1 MTMEDTKTP
10 DLFAPDGGDEAAP
23 IEEHASH
30 AYLGYAV
37 STVKSRALPEV
48 ADGLKPVQRRIL
60 YAMGEANAAGFAKC
74 ARYVGEVLGKYHPHG
89 DSSTYEA
96 LVHLAQPFSMRY
108 PLIDGQGN
116 FGSRDGDAPAAYRY
130 TEARLSRFSE
140 LVLSEIREGTVDFIR
155 NYDGK
160 FEEPVLLPARLPF
173 GLLNGSFGIP
183 VGFSTRIPSHNL
195 KEVAAAAA
203 HVIRHPRAKL
213 EDVLERTP
221 GPDFPGGG
229 QLISPPEEIRQ
240 AYETG
245 RGSLVLRCKWE
256 TEQLARGQWRIVV
269 TELPHGVSVRQVVEE
284 IEGLANPRPGLGK
297 KELTQEQKRLKQ
309 FILDQVE
316 AVRDESDRKSKLR
329 LVIEPRSSRQN
340 PDEMMA
346 ALLVHTALETRYA
359 VNLTWLG
366 LDGLPETKGIV
377 EVLREWGEFRV
388 ATVRRRTQFRL
399 DRCKERLHIV
409 EGRLKAY
416 AKIDEIIKLI
426 RASEDQAEAKQ
437 KLKERFKFT
446 ERQAEDIVNLRL
458 GQLTRLDGAKLN
470 EECKALE
477 VERKGLKLLLGDDKE
492 LKKLVISELHEDA
505 KKYGDDRRTLIKTAE
520 RAQLEVSVLEEPVTV
535 ILSQKGWIRA
545 RSGHGADL
553 STLTFKDGDALL
565 QTLECKTTDPV
576 IVLAAS
582 GKTFTVDAAALPSG
596 RGDGAPVNTLVNSSS
611 DDIVWMASGAPGQPL
626 LMSSSAGLGFVC
638 KLGDLVTKTRQ
649 GKDFM
654 KVDEGAQA
662 RPPVKFP
669 EGKFVAALFSDSRLL
684 VFPLDEVPGRPNGGG
699 GGQLLS
705 LPEGI
710 SLVSLAVTDGKS
722 LVVSGIKR
730 KNRAVATPDQ
740 KQLAEHIGRRAQRGR
755 LADVG
760 FRPDRVGEE
769 MRLLIPALFFLSSC
783 ATAPAGGLGR
793 IE

>member
-1 MTMEDTKTP
+1 MEDTKTP
-10 DLFAPDGGDEAAP
+10 DLFSPDGGDEAAP

-60 YAMGEANAAGFAKC
+60 YAMGEAGGGGFAKC
-74 ARYVGEVLGKYHPHG
+74 ARYVGEVLGKYDPHG

-116 FGSRDGDAPAAYRY
+116 FGSRDGDAAAAYRY
-130 TEARLSRFSE
+130 TEARLSRFAE
-140 LVLSEIREGTVDFIR
+140 LILAEIGEGTVDFVK

-160 FEEPVLLPARLPF
+160 FEEPALLPARLPF

-195 KEVAAAAA
+195 KEVAEAAA
-203 HVIRHPRAKL
+203 HVIKHARAKL
-213 EDVLERTP
+213 DDVLEILP

-229 QLISPPEEIRQ
+229 QLISPPEEIKQ
-240 AYETG
+240 AYEAG
-245 RGSLVLRCKWE
+245 RGSLLLRCKWE
-256 TEQLARGQWRIVV
+256 RENLARGQWRIVV
-269 TELPHGVSVRQVVEE
+269 TELPHGVSVRQVMEE
-284 IEGLANPRPGLGK
+284 IEALANPKPGFGK
-297 KELTQEQKRLKQ
+297 KEVTQEQKRLKQ

-316 AVRDESDRKSKLR
+316 GVRDESDRKAKLR

-340 PDEMMA
+340 PEELMA
-346 ALLVHTALETRYA
+346 ALLVHTSLESRYA
-359 VNLTWLG
+359 LNLTWLG

-377 EVLREWGEFRV
+377 EVLREWGEWRCE
-388 ATVRRRTQFRL
+388 TVRRRTQFRL
-399 DRCKERLHIV
+399 DRVQERIEIV
-409 EGRLKAY
+409 LGRLLAY

-426 RASEDQAEAKQ
+426 RASEDQPEAKE
-437 KLKERFKFT
+437 KLRAKYRFT

-458 GQLTRLDGAKLN
+458 GQLTRLDGVKLN
-470 EECKALE
+470 D
-477 VERKGLKLLLGDDKE
+477 ERKGLEGERKELKALLGDDKE
-492 LKKLVISELHEDA
+492 LKKLVVSELQEDA

-545 RSGHGADL
+545 RGGHGVDL

-565 QTLECKTTDPV
+565 QTLECKTTDSV

-582 GKTFTVDAAALPSG
+582 GKTFTVDAAAIPSG

-626 LMSSSAGLGFVC
+626 LVSSSAGLGFVC

-662 RPPVKFP
+662 RPPVKFS
-669 EGKFVAALFSDSRLL
+669 EGKFVAALSSDSRLL
-684 VFPLDEVPGRPNGGG
+684 VFPLEEVPERPNGGVG
-699 GGQLLS
+699 VQLLS

-730 KNRAVATPDQ
+730 KNRAVATLDQ

-760 FRPDRVGEE
+760 FRPDKLGE
-769 MRLLIPALFFLSSC
+769 
-783 ATAPAGGLGR
+783 
-793 IE
+793 

>member
-1 MTMEDTKTP
+1 MSEDTKTL
-10 DLFAPDGGDEAAP
+10 DLFTPDGGEDEAP
-23 IEEHASH
+23 IEQHASQ

-37 STVKSRALPEV
+37 STVKARALPEI

-60 YAMGEANAAGFAKC
+60 YAMAGSATFSKC

-130 TEARLSRFSE
+130 TEAKLSRFAE
-140 LVLSEIREGTVDFIR
+140 LLLAEIGEGTVDFVK

-203 HVIRHPRAKL
+203 YVIRHPKASV
-213 EDVLERTP
+213 EDVLELLP

-229 QLISPPEEIRQ
+229 QVISPKEEIRQ

-245 RGSLVLRCKWE
+245 RGSLVLKCRWE
-256 TEQLARGQWRIVV
+256 TEQLARGQWRVVV
-269 TELPHGVSVRQVVEE
+269 TELPHGVSVKQVMEE
-284 IEGLANPRPGLGK
+284 IEALANPRPGLGK
-297 KELTQEQKRLKQ
+297 KEVTQEQKRMKQ
-309 FILDQVE
+309 FILDQIDQGG
-316 AVRDESDRKSKLR
+316 VRDESDRKSKLR

-340 PDEMMA
+340 PEELMA
-346 ALLVHTALETRYA
+346 ALLVHTSLETRYA

-399 DRCKERLHIV
+399 TRVEERLHIV
-409 EGRLKAY
+409 QGRLTAY
-416 AKIDEIIKLI
+416 ARIDQVIKTI
-426 RASEDQAEAKQ
+426 RASDDQAEAKAALQ
-437 KLKERFKFT
+437 KKFRLT

-458 GQLTRLDGAKLN
+458 GQLTKLDGVKLN
-470 EECKALE
+470 EERKTLE
-477 VERKGLKLLLGDDKE
+477 GERKNLKSLLGDEKE
-492 LKKLVISELHEDA
+492 LKKLVVEELKEDA
-505 KKYGDDRRTLIKTAE
+505 KKYGDERRTLIKAQE
-520 RAQLEVSVLEEPVTV
+520 RAQVERTVLEEPITV

-545 RSGHGADL
+545 RTGHGLDL
-553 STLTFKDGDALL
+553 SALNFKDGDGLL

-582 GKTFTVDAAALPSG
+582 GKSFTLDAAAIPAG

-611 DDIVWMASGAPGQPL
+611 DDIVWMRSGPLEQQL
-626 LMSSSAGLGFVC
+626 LMNSSAGLGFLC

-654 KVDEGAQA
+654 KVEAGARA
-662 RPPVKFP
+662 RPPALVLHDH
-669 EGKFVAALFSDSRLL
+669 VAALSSDARLL
-684 VFPLDEVPGRPNGGG
+684 VFALEEIPVRPNGGVG
-699 GGQLLS
+699 VQLIA
-705 LPEGI
+705 LPEKET
-710 SLVSLAVTDGKS
+710 LASVLTTDGKS
-722 LVVSGIKR
+722 LTVSGIRR
-730 KNRAVATPDQ
+730 KNRTAATLNA
-740 KQLAEHIGRRAQRGR
+740 KQLAEHMGKRAQRGK

-760 FRPDRVGEE
+760 LRPDRLGE
-769 MRLLIPALFFLSSC
+769 
-783 ATAPAGGLGR
+783 
-793 IE
+793 